1 MGNGFVH
8 HPMGTRPWG
17 GSTVWL
23 CPCQGIHSLRTAPSQ
38 GFLCP
43 YMCCVL
49 PKSQHSSRPV
59 AQVFQMLLM
68 SGFPGPSLSWP
79 LCEGIFWWW
88 LPSLKHIVWRSK
100 AYLHW
105 LYLWLEYTRSTSYP
119 ITTAQAKPR
128 DQDWISSSSRGWSR
142 RIKSLSSS
150 WQFSESLHQNKTQ
163 NQPRNLVPCQHACL
177 SSESQYQ
184 KLNKTTNKNKVS
196 ISGRSITLGQ
206 FGRRSSGIPG
216 FVWVTAK
223 SSVPGPTVE
232 PFELETSPSK
242 SSEIPKTHTVDL
254 CPPWCDG

>member
-1 MGNGFVH
+1 MCVSRYGCAPVKAYIHLGLHPPRASSAPICVVSFLSHNTLPGQLLRSSKCGF
-8 HPMGTRPWG
+8 
-17 GSTVWL
+17 
-23 CPCQGIHSLRTAPSQ
+23 
-38 GFLCP
+38 
-43 YMCCVL
+43 
-49 PKSQHSSRPV
+49 
-59 AQVFQMLLM
+59 LM

-88 LPSLKHIVWRSK
+88 LPFLKHIVWRSK
-100 AYLHW
+100 AYLNW
-105 LYLWLEYTRSTSYP
+105 LYLRLEHTWSTSYP
-119 ITTAQAKPR
+119 INTAQAKPR

-163 NQPRNLVPCQHACL
+163 NQSRNLVSCQHACL

-206 FGRRSSGIPG
+206 FGRRSFRIPG